1 MVAHAFLKYSKNSLS
16 NIWWSTETDQLHHNS
31 VMEPI
36 FLCHVLSHKCCLQV
50 RTHMADC
57 TTRILKHLFTTKL
70 QTLEKCCDVVNLLL
84 TGLKLKMIY

>member
-16 NIWWSTETDQLHHNS
+16 ITWWSTETDQLHHSS
-31 VMEPI
+31 VTELMSP
-36 FLCHVLSHKCCLQV
+36 CHVLSHKCCLQL

-70 QTLEKCCDVVNLLL
+70 QTLAKCCDVVKLLL